1 MFVSSVCVGVSVRM
15 CVCVGVSVRMRV
27 GVGVIHGVWYT
38 FAGHV
43 CTYSQSQD

>member
-1 MFVSSVCVGVSVRM
+1 MCVGMFVSSVCVGVSVRM
-15 CVCVGVSVRMRV
+15 RVHVCVC
-27 GVGVIHGVWYT
+27 VIHGVWYT